1 MLTYQGVPQN
11 PYLWMYPV
19 GIQKIRIGHNYR
31 VVVGDLNKEPTL
43 AIKLIKIL
51 KIVLKILKF
60 N

>member
-1 MLTYQGVPQN
+1 MLTYLGVPQN

-51 KIVLKILKF
+51 KIVLKI
-60 N
+60 